1 MNDVTRILSA
11 VEQGDPHAAEQLFPL
26 VYEEL
31 RKLAALK
38 LAQEKPGQTLQATA
52 LVHEA
57 YLRLVDV
64 HEAQH
69 WDSRGHF
76 FAAAAEAMRRIL
88 VESAR
93 RKKRQRHGGGRQRV
107 DLQEA
112 VSLADSPHDDLLAL
126 DEALTRLAAREP
138 AKAQLVKL
146 RYFAG
151 LSIDEAADL
160 MRISRTT
167 AKRYWAFARAWLLAE
182 IDDAEAERKA

>member
-1 MNDVTRILSA
+1 MSEVTRILG
-11 VEQGDPHAAEQLFPL
+11 EIQDGDRHALDQLLPI
-26 VYEEL
+26 VYDEL
-31 RKLAALK
+31 RKLAAHK
-38 LAQEKPGQTLQATA
+38 LAQEKPGQTLQATS

-57 YLRLVDV
+57 YLRLVGTDPR
-64 HEAQH
+64 QS

-93 RKKRQRHGGGRQRV
+93 KKKRLRHGGGRRRL

-112 VSLADSPHDDLLAL
+112 VSLADSPHDGLLAL

-138 AKAQLVKL
+138 AKAELVKL

-160 MRISRTT
+160 MRISRST

-182 IDDAEAERKA
+182 IDDPEPEK